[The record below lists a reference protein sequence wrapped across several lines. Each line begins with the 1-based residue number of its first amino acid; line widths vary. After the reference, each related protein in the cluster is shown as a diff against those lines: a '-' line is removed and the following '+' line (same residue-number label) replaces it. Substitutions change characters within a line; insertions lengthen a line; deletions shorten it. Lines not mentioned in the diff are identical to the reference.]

1 MVHLP
6 ADYVIISVAFS
17 SDKTCDD
24 AKTVSVS
31 APPNSTTSGL
41 WVVPRLAH
49 RISRTRGSFN
59 PPSSAP
65 EVYTTSANIPWLSS
79 RNPRYLSALLLFC
92 SSPFS
97 HFKPRPSFGAFK
109 YNIHQPPFL
118 ANMGA
123 LGNLTPLVILF
134 AFVGFAAYI
143 GYHVRTASF
152 LGHQFCP
159 KLQLRTVNLMANV
172 VPSRCIYSRTT

>member
-1 MVHLP
+1 MALLSHQIRHG
-6 ADYVIISVAFS
+6 DG
-17 SDKTCDD
+17 

-49 RISRTRGSFN
+49 RI
-59 PPSSAP
+59 
-65 EVYTTSANIPWLSS
+65 
-79 RNPRYLSALLLFC
+79 PRRAREGHLILLQVRLRFTPLQQTFPDYLAEILGIYQPC
-92 SSPFS
+92 SSSVHHPYL
-97 HFKPRPSFGAFK
+97 FKPRLSFGAFK

-123 LGNLTPLVILF
+123 LGNLIPLVILF

-143 GYHVRTASF
+143 GYHVRTAS

-172 VPSRCIYSRTT
+172 VPSRCIYSRTI